1 MSVQADAAVVA
12 RMAHLARLQ
21 LSETEMIG
29 IARDLSAILGYID
42 TLQSVDT
49 SGVAPMRHA
58 AEHGTPLRADV
69 AEPGLSAAQVLGN
82 APAVQ
87 DGCFAVPRVVG
98 QGS

>member
-1 MSVQADAAVVA
+1 MSVRADAAVVA

-21 LSETEMIG
+21 LGEAEVVG
-29 IARDLSAILGYID
+29 ITRDLDAILGYVE

-58 AEHGTPLRADV
+58 AEHGTPLRVDV
-69 AEPGLSAAQVLGN
+69 AEPGLSASQVLGN
-82 APAVQ
+82 APAAQ